1 MTETTSPGRPTRA
14 IAPPTIT
21 SDAPRL
27 ADASRDDG
35 RTQDRDFVRQRP
47 RDPSEKYDLRGQ
59 RLDPK
64 MSYFWASLKIPYSS
78 QRNPRLDSFR
88 RAGWQF
94 ARAADF
100 PEQSGYRPGKE
111 VNERFVELGIDD
123 KVSADDPVIRDN
135 LVLMV
140 RPKVMTD
147 EAEREQKVEASRQ
160 INDHLRQQKDRS
172 VKAIGENRTTM
183 SRHVGP
189 ADEAPSDAAAEI

>member
-1 MTETTSPGRPTRA
+1 MSEAERRPTGRT
-14 IAPPTIT
+14 ISPPPITTEAP
-21 SDAPRL
+21 ARL

-35 RTQDRDFVRQRP
+35 RTPDREFVRQRP

-59 RLDPK
+59 RLDPR
-64 MSYFWASLKIPYSS
+64 MSYFWASLKIPYTT

-100 PEQSGYRPGKE
+100 PEQSGYRAGQE
-111 VNERFVELGIDD
+111 ANERFVELGIDD

-135 LVLMV
+135 LVLMM
-140 RPKVMTD
+140 RPKHMTE
-147 EAEREQKVEASRQ
+147 EAEREQRTEASRQ
-160 INDHLRQQKDRS
+160 INDHLRQQKERS
-172 VKAIGENRTTM
+172 VRAIGENRTTM

-189 ADEAPSDAAAEI
+189 ADEAPSDAGAEI